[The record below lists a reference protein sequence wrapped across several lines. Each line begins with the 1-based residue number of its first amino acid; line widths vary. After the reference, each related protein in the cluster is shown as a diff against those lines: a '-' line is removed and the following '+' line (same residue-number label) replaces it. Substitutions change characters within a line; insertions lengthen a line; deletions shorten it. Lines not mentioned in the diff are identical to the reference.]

1 VAAGHA
7 PATAGF
13 GPAAA
18 PAAAPPPAAPAEG
31 ATLRVP
37 VDKIDLLLNQVGEL
51 VVTQSMLQQLG
62 AALDPAARQQL
73 EPVLGALQRHARD
86 LQDTVMAVRMVPV
99 GTLFA
104 RFPRLVRE
112 LAAQLGKRVDLRLEG
127 ESTELD
133 KGMVERIVDPLTH
146 LVRNALDHGIEAPA
160 ERRTRGKPEAGR
172 LTLAAAHEGT
182 SVIVTVRDDG
192 AGLSRPKLLAKARE
206 RGLATP
212 DGMSD
217 TQVWALIFAPGFST
231 AAAVTEV
238 SGRGVGMD
246 VVQRNVA
253 ALGGSIEIDAAE
265 GRGMAVRVRLPLTL
279 AILDAMLV
287 RVADE
292 CYVLPLA
299 AVVESFRP
307 EDATAGRIAGQRI
320 VRLRDAVL
328 PVLVLQAL
336 FDVPAGPEA
345 AGRKVLVAVEADG
358 GRVALEVDELLGQ
371 QQVVV
376 KNLLANCGPVPH
388 VSAATVLGDGRVA
401 LILDVGSLVRLARRD
416 RVGA

>member
-1 VAAGHA
+1 
-7 PATAGF
+7 
-13 GPAAA
+13 
-18 PAAAPPPAAPAEG
+18 
-31 ATLRVP
+31 
-37 VDKIDLLLNQVGEL
+37 
-51 VVTQSMLQQLG
+51 
-62 AALDPAARQQL
+62 
-73 EPVLGALQRHARD
+73 
-86 LQDTVMAVRMVPV
+86 
-99 GTLFA
+99 
-104 RFPRLVRE
+104 
-112 LAAQLGKRVDLRLEG
+112 
-127 ESTELD
+127 
-133 KGMVERIVDPLTH
+133 MVERIVDPLTH
-146 LVRNALDHGIEAPA
+146 LVRNALDHGIEPPA
-160 ERRTRGKPEAGR
+160 ERRIRGKPEAGR
-172 LTLAAAHEGT
+172 LTLGAAHEGT

-192 AGLSRPKLLAKARE
+192 AGLSRTKLLAKARE

-212 DGMSD
+212 DGISD
-217 TQVWALIFAPGFST
+217 AQVWALIFAPGFST
-231 AAAVTEV
+231 AAALTEV

-292 CYVLPLA
+292 CYALPLA

-307 EDATAGRIAGQRI
+307 EDATAGRIAGRRI

-328 PVLVLQAL
+328 PVLVLQ
-336 FDVPAGPEA
+336 
-345 AGRKVLVAVEADG
+345 DG

-401 LILDVGSLVRLARRD
+401 LILDVGSLVRLARRAD
-416 RVGA
+416 A

>member
-1 VAAGHA
+1 MTKINRSLTPPRPN
-7 PATAGF
+7 PA
-13 GPAAA
+13 
-18 PAAAPPPAAPAEG
+18 PPAAAEG

-51 VVTQSMLQQLG
+51 IVTQSMLQQVG
-62 AALDPAARQQL
+62 AALDPAARQRL
-73 EPVLGALQRHARD
+73 EPVLAALQRHARD

-99 GTLFA
+99 GTVFA

-112 LAAQLGKRVDLRLEG
+112 LAAQLGKRVELVLEG

-133 KGMVERIVDPLTH
+133 KGMVECIVDPLTH
-146 LVRNALDHGIEAPA
+146 LVRNALDHGIEPPA
-160 ERRTRGKPEAGR
+160 ERRIRGKPEAGR
-172 LTLAAAHEGT
+172 LTLGAAHEGT
-182 SVIVTVRDDG
+182 SVVVTVRDDG
-192 AGLSRPKLLAKARE
+192 AGLSRTKLLAKARE

-212 DGMSD
+212 EGMSD
-217 TQVWALIFAPGFST
+217 AQVWALIFAPGFST

-292 CYVLPLA
+292 CYALPLA

-307 EDATAGRIAGQRI
+307 EDATAGRIAGRRI

-336 FDVPAGPEA
+336 FDVPAVPEA
-345 AGRKVLVAVEADG
+345 AERKVLVAVEADG

-401 LILDVGSLVRLARRD
+401 LILDLGSLVRLARRAD
-416 RVGA
+416 A